1 MRWCFADGAVR
12 PSALTIWTAGFG
24 VPELAAASGLRTDAM
39 GRLLTDETLTSV
51 DDGRI
56 VAAGDCAAPSG
67 QPLRMSCQAA
77 GPLGT
82 QAADTVLS
90 RIAGEEPGVIRARV
104 RRHVHQHRPAR
115 RNASVR
121 PQGRHPDQG
130 LLQRSTGRKGEGG
143 RLQGHAV
150 GPSPGGTQ
158 ARIEPLV
165 QGRQAFRAGRCAPRW
180 SRTRDHP
187 RPAAAA
193 AGGEHAE
200 RFTHLRPLLFTIV
213 YEILGSAT
221 ESDDV
226 LQDSYLRWADVD
238 LATVRDTKS
247 YLAQLVTSQAL
258 NALRTR
264 ARRREDYVGPWLPE
278 PVLLDEGDASS
289 DVVLAESVSMAMLVL
304 LETLTPDERA
314 VFVLREVFGFDYD
327 EIAGAVSKSVATVRQ
342 MAHRAREHVQARRK
356 RFGPVDAKRNA
367 AITEQFL
374 TAASTGDM
382 DGLLTLL
389 APGATWTADHG
400 GKATA
405 LPRPIVGAR
414 KVAAVMMALFRASQR
429 MDIRFEIANYNSAPA
444 LVIYQGE
451 KLEGVFVFE
460 IIEDQI
466 TNLYAMRNPD
476 KLVGITVPRTISRS

>member
-1 MRWCFADGAVR
+1 MTTHG
-12 PSALTIWTAGFG
+12 
-24 VPELAAASGLRTDAM
+24 
-39 GRLLTDETLTSV
+39 
-51 DDGRI
+51 
-56 VAAGDCAAPSG
+56 
-67 QPLRMSCQAA
+67 
-77 GPLGT
+77 
-82 QAADTVLS
+82 
-90 RIAGEEPGVIRARV
+90 
-104 RRHVHQHRPAR
+104 
-115 RNASVR
+115 
-121 PQGRHPDQG
+121 
-130 LLQRSTGRKGEGG
+130 
-143 RLQGHAV
+143 
-150 GPSPGGTQ
+150 
-158 ARIEPLV
+158 
-165 QGRQAFRAGRCAPRW
+165 
-180 SRTRDHP
+180 
-187 RPAAAA
+187 PAAAA

-327 EIAGAVSKSVATVRQ
+327 EIAGAVSKSAATVRQ

-400 GKATA
+400 GKASA